1 MLAWAERFNTLLNP
15 AIHFY
20 AEAMPVDDP
29 IDDYRSA
36 LERLT
41 SLTTAVAAQRE
52 QADVLKAITA
62 LRLAVVRAYGGR
74 RPRNPTGRGA
84 QTLIIE
90 YLQEHINEWVYGD
103 ELAAVSGIGEWA
115 RRVRELRVER
125 GYEIDEDGGRYRL
138 RGADPD
144 RLRADRWRMVGEIQ
158 EMSGSPESR
167 VAELLQRTAGS
178 VVDVDEL
185 DRVSGSPVGARI
197 ARMLRAED
205 GLPIETDADA
215 PDLLAGQYRLASRR
229 ESSRLE
235 PSQRLFGE
243 DLRRD
248 LHRRDHYRC
257 WSCRNARGDVRLSEA
272 DPFFLLVRH
281 LDASGDVL
289 FGLSAERLNELSR
302 LATLCNRCAASNRS
316 RE

>member
-1 MLAWAERFNTLLNP
+1 ME
-15 AIHFY
+15 
-20 AEAMPVDDP
+20 DP

-41 SLTTAVAAQRE
+41 SLTTSVAAQRE
-52 QADVLKAITA
+52 QTDVLKAIIA

-74 RPRNPTGRGA
+74 RPRNPVGRGA

-90 YLQEHINEWVYGD
+90 YLQEHVDEWVYGD

-115 RRVRELRVER
+115 RRVRELRVEH
-125 GYEIDEDGGRYRL
+125 GYQIDEDGGKYRL

-144 RLRADRWRMVGEIQ
+144 RLRADRWRLVGEIQ
-158 EMSGSPESR
+158 ELSGSSEAR
-167 VAELLQRTAGS
+167 VTELLRRTAGS

-215 PDLLAGQYRLASRR
+215 PDLMAGQYRLASWG
-229 ESSRLE
+229 ESSRLDS
-235 PSQRLFGE
+235 SQRLFGE

-248 LHRRDHYRC
+248 LHRRDRFRC
-257 WSCRNARGDVRLSEA
+257 WSCRKTRDDVTTSEA

-302 LATLCNRCAASNRS
+302 LATSCNRCAAKPQK
-316 RE
+316 